1 MDTLSEL
8 DSRGSIL
15 FLGSAFSQPA
25 RNIRREHLP
34 SAKGLREQ
42 FAGLLGVAPDAY
54 DLRTLADALDS
65 DNQINLYRT
74 LYETFTVSNISES
87 QKKILELPWLRIY
100 TTNYDDSIELFYR
113 KGRGRVSSYS
123 YNDTKPRKIENGA
136 VIHLHGMIRDLTEDN
151 VLDQLI
157 LSEAAYIRQ
166 HFETSVWYDEF
177 IRDLKICSACYFVGY
192 SLSDYHISAILMQ
205 RPSLSDK
212 TFFIIE
218 EGYDRIS
225 TTTMNKY
232 GRLVPIGMDRFSDL
246 CHSLPSPT
254 PDYNPHT
261 MRLFRYLDPMK
272 DRTTLSPPT
281 INEILDLL
289 TYGTFN
295 YQRCMST
302 LPRTGYVV
310 PRQALVEKASS
321 YLDSARCLLVHSRI
335 GNGKTTFLYILAHRL
350 LDAGYQCFWCKSN
363 LEELQSYHPRL
374 QTDIQTLKRLDRP
387 VIIFDSYDMGVEL
400 AKALSE
406 EIPKA
411 KFVVT
416 VRTGVHTARSHEVF
430 SKLPAPCERIS
441 LNKLL
446 NEDINDFRTLLSGI
460 GIPKGEQ
467 SRLLT
472 RRNEFRDVLLA
483 LFDNHI
489 VRDGLTDAL
498 KPLLGDVEYKK
509 VFIVSHILKWVGQ
522 DVDDSLLRIVTGG
535 DPYRQIKRFPD
546 VSEDIFTFEDDHFG
560 VRSSILSDYLIEKH
574 FTKGDIISLVE
585 RLVVESVKRMS
596 RRRGRAVLSRLMRF
610 SALYRAVHGDLEE
623 LTNLFER
630 WRRDDL
636 VSREP
641 LFWLQYAILK
651 TRASD
656 WGVAESF
663 IDMAYSRASE
673 IRGFETY
680 QIDTYALRLLLK
692 VETHSVGANEIRRFD
707 KIIEKLSQVR
717 AMIGGENYRW
727 HAVQVLSELEPF
739 ASGRASS
746 MSNSEQMALVYEM
759 RLSIQKLRALPSEI
773 REEAGADTVERKIEQ
788 AIRIILTTG
797 PRSK

>member
-87 QKKILELPWLRIY
+87 QKKILERPWLRIY

-113 KGRGRVSSYS
+113 KARGRVSSYS

-136 VIHLHGMIRDLTEDN
+136 VIHLHGMIRDLTETN

-157 LSEAAYIRQ
+157 LSEAAYIKQ
-166 HFETSVWYDEF
+166 HFENSDWYDEF
-177 IRDLKICSACYFVGY
+177 IRDLKVCSACYFVGY

-205 RPSLSDK
+205 RPSLSAK

-218 EGYDRIS
+218 EEYDRIS
-225 TTTMNKY
+225 TNTMNKY
-232 GRLVPIGMDRFSDL
+232 GTIVPIGMDTFSDL
-246 CHSLPSPT
+246 CHTLPAPKT
-254 PDYNPHT
+254 DYNPRT

-272 DRTTLSPPT
+272 DRRTLSPPT

-289 TYGTFN
+289 RYGSFN
-295 YQRCMST
+295 FQRCMST
-302 LPRTGYVV
+302 LPRADYVV
-310 PRQALVEKASS
+310 PRRALVETAAS

-363 LEELQSYHPRL
+363 IEEVKSYHPHL
-374 QTDIQTLKRLDRP
+374 QTDIRTLKILDKP
-387 VIIFDSYDMGVEL
+387 VIIFDSYDMGIEL
-400 AKALSE
+400 AKALSD

-416 VRTGVHTARSHEVF
+416 VRSGVHTARSHEVL
-430 SKLPAPCERIS
+430 SKLPEPCERIG

-446 NEDINDFRTLLSGI
+446 DEDINDFMRLLSRI
-460 GIPKGEQ
+460 GIPIEEQ
-467 SRLLT
+467 RRLLT
-472 RRNEFRDVLLA
+472 RRNDFRDVMLA
-483 LFDNHI
+483 LFDNRKI
-489 VRDGLTDAL
+489 GEGLAVAL
-498 KPLLGDVEYKK
+498 RPLLDDVGYRR

-522 DVDDSLLRIVTGG
+522 DVEDSLLRVVTGS
-535 DPYRQIKRFPD
+535 DPYRQIRRFPD
-546 VSEDIFTFEDDHFG
+546 VSEDIFAFDDDNFG
-560 VRSSILSDYLIEKH
+560 VRSSILSDYLIDKH
-574 FTKGDIISLVE
+574 FAKEDIVSLVE
-585 RLVVESVKRMS
+585 RLVVESVKRTS
-596 RRRGRAVLSRLMRF
+596 KRHGRAVLSRLMRF
-610 SALYRAVHGDLEE
+610 SALYRAVHRDLDE

-630 WRRDDL
+630 WRRNDL

-641 LFWLQYAILK
+641 LFWLQYAIL
-651 TRASD
+651 RANASD
-656 WGVAESF
+656 WRLAESF
-663 IDMAYSRASE
+663 IDMAYSRAGE
-673 IRGFETY
+673 IRGFKTY
-680 QIDTYALRLLLK
+680 QIDTYALRLLLM
-692 VETHSVGANEIRRFD
+692 VETHAPEANEIRRFD
-707 KIIEKLSQVR
+707 RIIAKLSQVR
-717 AMIGGENYRW
+717 AMIGDENYRW
-727 HAVQVLSELEPF
+727 HAVQVLTNLEPF
-739 ASGRASS
+739 ASRRARS

-759 RLSIQKLRALPSEI
+759 RLLIHKLRALPWEI
-773 REEAGADTVERKIEQ
+773 REETGADAVERKIEQ
-788 AIRIILTTG
+788 AISALLISGHR
-797 PRSK
+797 PV